1 MKFIRTILDKVEPI
15 FDKGG
20 FLEKFHPVY
29 DATDSILYSTNEKT
43 ESGPHIRDSIDN
55 KRVMILVVIAL
66 IPLYIFGAINI
77 GYQAARV
84 SGIERAVLENF

>member
-15 FDKGG
+15 FNKGG

-43 ESGPHIRDSIDN
+43 ES
-55 KRVMILVVIAL
+55 
-66 IPLYIFGAINI
+66 
-77 GYQAARV
+77 
-84 SGIERAVLENF
+84 